1 MKTKL
6 LLLFLFLTITLQAQT
21 NLVPNGDFENW
32 TSSSQPDKWFRS
44 FSGLVFQSTSAQN
57 GSSSTKMQITSG
69 TLNFINSEFF
79 PVVAG
84 KTYRITMYHKLVTG
98 TFSAIDLS
106 LYHQPGTFKEE
117 IAKKTTAVTSST
129 EWRKLE
135 FDYTPTVSESIEVD
149 IWTTGTLNSEIL
161 VDNVSVVDAATLGPL
176 YTSIPDLN
184 FEKKLIELGYDSGTP
199 DGKVLT
205 SNIKAV
211 TSLTLDAKIIADI
224 TGIEDFVALKTLDCF
239 SNSSS
244 SSGGD
249 GLLTKLDVS
258 NNRALTSLNVS
269 ANKLKT
275 IDISKN
281 LLLTSLNVSTNGVT
295 ALDVSNN
302 VALNTLYCSNNQL
315 TTLDLSKNVALKEL
329 YCPMNQLTTLGLSKN
344 VALKYL
350 YCSNNKLT
358 TLDLSK
364 NVALIVLS
372 CSSNQLSSLNLKNG
386 KNTLLTN
393 SNILLSSNPNL
404 SCILVDDATYANT
417 NWADKK
423 DSFAFFSPYD
433 CSLTTQIADT
443 KFEDKLIALGIDTD
457 GKNGVILN
465 SSIATIS
472 TLDVSNSGIIDL
484 KGIEGFKALTALN
497 CSGNQ
502 LKKLDL
508 SKNTTIAALNCAN
521 NPSLTCIQVA
531 DIAAAEKWNT
541 TKDTTASFSLDCTI
555 YTLIPDT
562 KFEDKLIAL
571 GIDKDGKNGKV
582 ATQSIAGITSLN
594 VNYSSITDLTGIQ
607 DFVALTSL
615 NCSSNQL
622 TTLDLS
628 KNVSLKG
635 LSCYTN
641 QLNTLD
647 LSNNVALTSLDVTSN
662 QLTTL
667 DLSKNVAL
675 TYLVCNS
682 NQLTTLDLSKNVALT
697 SLDVASNQLTTLDLS
712 KNLALNVLYC
722 SNNQLTTLDLSK
734 NASLKGLSC
743 YTNQLNTL
751 DLSNNVA
758 LTSLDVTSNQ
768 LTTLDLSKN
777 VALTN
782 LNCSSNQLTTLD
794 LSKNVALTTL
804 YCSENKLSSL
814 NLKNGNNSLIK
825 SDKIYLSKNPNLK
838 CIVVDDVAYANNNWA
853 GRKDTF
859 AFFSPYDCSLT
870 TQIADAKFEDKL
882 IALGI
887 DTDGKNGVIL
897 NSSIATLTMLDV
909 SNSGII
915 DLKGIEGFKAL
926 TTLNCSGNQLKKLDL
941 SKNTA
946 IATLNCSNNPSL
958 TCIQV
963 ADIAAAEKWNTTKD
977 ATASFSLDCTVY
989 TLIPDAKFEDK
1000 LIALGIDKDGKNGK
1014 VKTESIAG
1022 ITALDVS
1029 SSSITDLKGIE
1040 DFVALKTLYCYSNG
1054 LTSLD
1059 ITKNV
1064 ALKDL
1069 SFSSN
1074 KLTTLDLSKNV
1085 ALTYISCS
1093 NNQLTTLDLSNNV
1106 ALTTLNCYSN
1116 QLTTLDLSK
1125 NVALQDLLCSNNKL
1139 TTLDISKNVAL
1150 TKLNCHNNQ
1159 LTSLDISKNAALTS
1173 LDCTLNQITTLDLS
1187 KNVAL
1192 KELNCYINKLTT
1204 LDLSKNVA
1212 LSDLSCFGNQ
1222 LTTLDLF
1229 KNVALSDLNCFGNQL
1244 TMLDL
1249 SKNVAL
1255 TSLDAR
1261 NNKFLT
1267 INLKNGK
1274 NTLIT
1279 TNSINLTG
1287 NANLKCILVDDVTYA
1302 TDNWVTKKDASA
1314 SFNATDCTLYTL
1326 IPDANFEQKLID
1338 LGIDTDGKNGKVIT
1352 SSIVSL
1358 TKLNVSNSSITNLT
1372 GIEDFNSLTE
1382 LVCENNSLTTI
1393 NLAKNQAL
1401 LSLDCSNN
1409 KLTSLD
1415 VTKNVNLKTLYCSN
1429 NELTTLNVSLNK
1441 NLTELSC
1448 NSNKLSAL
1456 DVTKNTTLTSLSC
1469 GTNQLKTLDVSKN
1482 VQLQSLSTS
1491 QNLLEQLNVTT
1502 NTKLESIVCNNNLLS
1517 TLDLSKNVKITTI
1530 DCSYNTLK
1538 SLNLRNGNNAFGAGM
1553 MFVKNFTNNPA
1564 LTCIEVDD
1572 ANYSNTKWPF
1582 YKDATASYSTDCK
1595 FSLPSNNFAIESKG
1609 ETCLNSNNG
1618 EINITA
1624 TAAYGYKATI
1634 NATPYTFANN
1644 SLKVT
1649 NLAPGTYKVTI
1660 TIPGETFEQIFT
1672 IVIPKGATIT
1682 GKSSLSAEKVAV
1694 EIATGTAPYTVFLNG
1709 VEQFETNATSFTVDA
1724 KTGGLLEVKTAKACE
1739 GIYAK
1744 DIAALTGTVS
1754 AFPNPTSGAFEIEIP
1769 ATNKEVSISIYSL
1782 EGQLISNKIY
1792 TVENGK
1798 VQLSL
1803 ENQPEGIY
1811 MTKVEFDRPVYVKI
1825 IKK

>member
-6 LLLFLFLTITLQAQT
+6 LLLFLFLTFTLQAQT

-98 TFSAIDLS
+98 TFSAIELS

-161 VDNVSVVDAATLGPL
+161 VDNVSVVDIAEPVQQ
-176 YTSIPDLN
+176 YTIIPDVN
-184 FEKKLIELGYDSGTP
+184 FEKKLIELGHDSGTP

-205 SNIKAV
+205 NNINK
-211 TSLTLDAKIIADI
+211 LTVLNVSSS
-224 TGIEDFVALKTLDCF
+224 GIEDLKGIQDFVKLTHLICDSNKLKNINFSTLVDL
-239 SNSSS
+239 N
-244 SSGGD
+244 
-249 GLLTKLDVS
+249 LLNCSYNQLTSLDISVNNNFLDVLYCES
-258 NNRALTSLNVS
+258 NQLTSLNVS
-269 ANKLKT
+269 KNKSLG
-275 IDISKN
+275 ILRCSK
-281 LLLTSLNVSTNGVT
+281 
-295 ALDVSNN
+295 
-302 VALNTLYCSNNQL
+302 
-315 TTLDLSKNVALKEL
+315 
-329 YCPMNQLTTLGLSKN
+329 
-344 VALKYL
+344 
-350 YCSNNKLT
+350 NKLT
-358 TLDLSK
+358 TLD
-364 NVALIVLS
+364 V
-372 CSSNQLSSLNLKNG
+372 
-386 KNTLLTN
+386 TN
-393 SNILLSSNPNL
+393 NNKLRELDCGNNIL
-404 SCILVDDATYANT
+404 T
-417 NWADKK
+417 
-423 DSFAFFSPYD
+423 
-433 CSLTTQIADT
+433 
-443 KFEDKLIALGIDTD
+443 
-457 GKNGVILN
+457 
-465 SSIATIS
+465 
-472 TLDVSNSGIIDL
+472 TLDVS
-484 KGIEGFKALTALN
+484 
-497 CSGNQ
+497 
-502 LKKLDL
+502 
-508 SKNTTIAALNCAN
+508 KNITLQTFYCN
-521 NPSLTCIQVA
+521 N
-531 DIAAAEKWNT
+531 
-541 TKDTTASFSLDCTI
+541 
-555 YTLIPDT
+555 
-562 KFEDKLIAL
+562 
-571 GIDKDGKNGKV
+571 
-582 ATQSIAGITSLN
+582 
-594 VNYSSITDLTGIQ
+594 
-607 DFVALTSL
+607 
-615 NCSSNQL
+615 NQL
-622 TTLDLS
+622 TTIDVS
-628 KNVSLKG
+628 KNIALVNFSCSNNQIKNLDVSNNLNLEG
-635 LSCYTN
+635 LS
-641 QLNTLD
+641 
-647 LSNNVALTSLDVTSN
+647 
-662 QLTTL
+662 
-667 DLSKNVAL
+667 
-675 TYLVCNS
+675 CNS
-682 NQLTTLDLSKNVALT
+682 NQLTNLEISSNTKLINLNFRSNQVENINITNNELLTFVDCSFNLLTTIDVSKAVKLINFICNKNNLMSIDFKNNLSLRYLSCDNNKLLTLDISRNKDIIV
-697 SLDVASNQLTTLDLS
+697 LD
-712 KNLALNVLYC
+712 
-722 SNNQLTTLDLSK
+722 
-734 NASLKGLSC
+734 
-743 YTNQLNTL
+743 
-751 DLSNNVA
+751 
-758 LTSLDVTSNQ
+758 
-768 LTTLDLSKN
+768 
-777 VALTN
+777 
-782 LNCSSNQLTTLD
+782 CSSNLL
-794 LSKNVALTTL
+794 K
-804 YCSENKLSSL
+804 SL
-814 NLKNGNNSLIK
+814 NLKNGNNKNFTSGVG
-825 SDKIYLSKNPNLK
+825 SAGFFVNLSFKNNTNLQ
-838 CIVVDDVAYANNNWA
+838 CIEVDDAAQFSLKWNSV
-853 GRKDTF
+853 KD
-859 AFFSPYDCSLT
+859 
-870 TQIADAKFEDKL
+870 
-882 IALGI
+882 
-887 DTDGKNGVIL
+887 
-897 NSSIATLTMLDV
+897 
-909 SNSGII
+909 
-915 DLKGIEGFKAL
+915 
-926 TTLNCSGNQLKKLDL
+926 
-941 SKNTA
+941 NTA
-946 IATLNCSNNPSL
+946 S
-958 TCIQV
+958 
-963 ADIAAAEKWNTTKD
+963 
-977 ATASFSLDCTVY
+977 Y
-989 TLIPDAKFEDK
+989 
-1000 LIALGIDKDGKNGK
+1000 
-1014 VKTESIAG
+1014 
-1022 ITALDVS
+1022 S
-1029 SSSITDLKGIE
+1029 S
-1040 DFVALKTLYCYSNG
+1040 
-1054 LTSLD
+1054 
-1059 ITKNV
+1059 
-1064 ALKDL
+1064 
-1069 SFSSN
+1069 
-1074 KLTTLDLSKNV
+1074 
-1085 ALTYISCS
+1085 
-1093 NNQLTTLDLSNNV
+1093 
-1106 ALTTLNCYSN
+1106 
-1116 QLTTLDLSK
+1116 
-1125 NVALQDLLCSNNKL
+1125 
-1139 TTLDISKNVAL
+1139 
-1150 TKLNCHNNQ
+1150 
-1159 LTSLDISKNAALTS
+1159 
-1173 LDCTLNQITTLDLS
+1173 
-1187 KNVAL
+1187 
-1192 KELNCYINKLTT
+1192 
-1204 LDLSKNVA
+1204 
-1212 LSDLSCFGNQ
+1212 
-1222 LTTLDLF
+1222 
-1229 KNVALSDLNCFGNQL
+1229 
-1244 TMLDL
+1244 
-1249 SKNVAL
+1249 
-1255 TSLDAR
+1255 
-1261 NNKFLT
+1261 
-1267 INLKNGK
+1267 
-1274 NTLIT
+1274 
-1279 TNSINLTG
+1279 
-1287 NANLKCILVDDVTYA
+1287 
-1302 TDNWVTKKDASA
+1302 
-1314 SFNATDCTLYTL
+1314 DCTLYTL
-1326 IPDANFEQKLID
+1326 IPDTNFEQKLID
-1338 LGIDTDGKNGKVIT
+1338 LGIDTDGKNGKVLT

-1372 GIEDFNSLTE
+1372 GIEDFISLTE
-1382 LVCENNSLTTI
+1382 LVCETNGLTTI